1 MRRREEGYVLLYV
14 VIVIVLLCVLA
25 MGVCTIS
32 LRNLQSQQA
41 SIERT
46 RQLYEAEGQIEWFVA
61 EAKGR
66 GENISDT
73 VTLTEEGETAQKAA
87 AKAQAEDAFRTLVGE
102 LGKLEENGPFLEEL
116 GLEVSEMNPYTV
128 TVTAQSGTVSVTAE
142 IEFELSVSAA
152 PVPAGSGEA
161 AAAEEE
167 ETEAEEGAGET
178 EWSYSV
184 DKVSV
189 TYLSYTIGSVEP
201 SAEPG
206 ETG

>member
-61 EAKGR
+61 EAKGG
-66 GENISDT
+66 GENISGT
-73 VTLTEEGETAQKAA
+73 VPPKEEDETDPEAA
-87 AKAQAEDAFRTLVGE
+87 AKAQAESAFGTLLVKLGE
-102 LGKLEENGPFLEEL
+102 LEEDGPFLEEL
-116 GLEVSEMNPYTV
+116 GLEVSGTNPYTV

-142 IEFELSVSAA
+142 IKFVLSVLAV
-152 PVPAGSGEA
+152 PVPADSGEA

-167 ETEAEEGAGET
+167 ETGEEEGAGET